1 MMKKFKIKTGDTV
14 KVIAGENKGQEGKVL
29 KVLFD
34 SDKVI
39 VESVNM
45 IKKHLKPSAQN
56 PQGGIQEK
64 EAPIHISNVA
74 LVGKNGNPTRV
85 RYEIQ
90 DGKKVR
96 VSTKT
101 NEVIS

>member
-14 KVIAGENKGQEGKVL
+14 QVIAGENKGQEGKVL
-29 KVLFD
+29 KVLYD
-34 SDKVI
+34 SEKVI

-74 LVGKNGNPTRV
+74 LIDKNGNPTRV

>member
-1 MMKKFKIKTGDTV
+1 MKKIKIKSGDTV
-14 KVIAGENKGQEGKVL
+14 QVITGESKGEQGKVL
-29 KVLFD
+29 KVLKD

-45 IKKHLKPSAQN
+45 VKKHLKPNAQN
-56 PQGGIQEK
+56 PQGGIVEK

-74 LVGKNGNPTRV
+74 LVGKDGNPTRV
-85 RYEIQ
+85 RLEVQ

>member
-1 MMKKFKIKTGDTV
+1 MMKKFKIKSGDTV
-14 KVIAGENKGQEGKVL
+14 QVITGEFKGQEGKVL
-29 KVLFD
+29 KVLRD
-34 SDKVI
+34 TDKVI
-39 VESVNM
+39 VESVNT
-45 IKKHLKPSAQN
+45 IKKHLKPNAQN
-56 PQGGIQEK
+56 PQGGIIEK

-74 LVGKNGNPTRV
+74 LVGKDGNPTRV
-85 RYEIQ
+85 KYEIQ

>member
-1 MMKKFKIKTGDTV
+1 MMKKSKIRTGDTV
-14 KVIAGENKGQEGKVL
+14 KVITGEYKNQEGKVL
-29 KVLFD
+29 KVYYD
-34 SDKVI
+34 NDKVI
-39 VESVNM
+39 VQNVNM
-45 IKKHLKPSAQN
+45 IKKHLKPNAQN
-56 PQGGIQEK
+56 PQGGIKEK

-74 LVGKNGNPTRV
+74 LMDKNGDPTRV
-85 RYEIQ
+85 RFEVQ

>member
-1 MMKKFKIKTGDTV
+1 MMKKSKIRTGDTV
-14 KVIAGENKGQEGKVL
+14 KVIAGESKNQEGKVL
-29 KVLFD
+29 KVLYS

-64 EAPIHISNVA
+64 EAPIHISNVS
-74 LVGKNGNPTRV
+74 LMDKDGNPTRV
-85 RYEIQ
+85 KLEIQ

-96 VSTKT
+96 VSKKT
-101 NEVIS
+101 NEVIN

>member
-1 MMKKFKIKTGDTV
+1 MKKFKIRKGDTV
-14 KVIAGENKGQEGKVL
+14 KVITGENKNEEGKVL
-29 KVLFD
+29 KVLYD
-34 SDKVI
+34 KDKVI

-45 IKKHLKPSAQN
+45 IKKHLKPNAQN
-56 PQGGIQEK
+56 PQGGIQEI

-74 LVGKNGNPTRV
+74 LVDKGGNATRV
-85 RYEIQ
+85 KYEVR

-96 VSTKT
+96 VSVKN

>member
-1 MMKKFKIKTGDTV
+1 MKKFRIRTGDTV

-29 KVLFD
+29 KVLQD
-34 SDKVI
+34 NDKVI

-74 LVGKNGNPTRV
+74 LMDKDGNPTRV
-85 RYEIQ
+85 RFEVQ